1 MFSRHTS
8 KFKLLLYMGAFGTV
22 LLALNANLA
31 RAAEEI
37 SEDGV
42 GEVVIT
48 ATIASRDILGDLR
61 GVSST
66 QIDSDQL
73 ETQQI
78 RIVSDI
84 LRDVPGIAVS
94 RSGTFGNFTQVRIRG
109 GESNHTLVLIDGM
122 EVGDPF
128 SGEFDFSTLIADE
141 IAQIE
146 VLRGQQSALYGSDA
160 IGGVIHYIT
169 PSGRDAPGLRA
180 RAEGGSFGSYAGA
193 ARLGGATEMLDYVVS
208 GSYYRTDGTVVA
220 RNGSQEIGSKS
231 LAASAKFVL
240 NPSDNLSMTAVGR
253 YSQLDTDAPTQSFFG
268 PDFGFVVD
276 GSDTSAT
283 DSLHGLLKGE
293 LDLLDG
299 NWTHAVTLQGVQV
312 KTESA
317 TSGAPTFKTDG
328 ARRKIS
334 YASTYFYSMAA
345 ADQSIT
351 LAIDNERESFRNVP
365 IGVPGPTNNRR
376 SLTTTGLVA
385 EYNLNLSNSFG
396 LGAAYRHDWNGAFQD
411 ADTYRLSTSYRL
423 DNGLRVHAAAGTG
436 FKAPTNF
443 ELFGFDPGNFI
454 GNPDLKPELSK
465 GWEVALQQDF
475 SNGVTIGAAYFNNVF
490 ENEIFTEFP
499 APSFV
504 ASPGN
509 RTLDSKQ
516 QGIEMFASV
525 DLDNGLR
532 FDGSYTY
539 LDAKEGGAEE
549 VRRAP
554 HIASGT
560 LSWRGMDEKSGAF
573 LSVRYNGTQK
583 DTQFLPDFPF
593 STAVTLPAFTLVNMG
608 ADWRWNEQIQVFGRV
623 ENLFDKQYEEL
634 FSYRAAGRAFYVGV
648 RGNV

>member
-1 MFSRHTS
+1 MFSRQISVFRLHLQLTALIATS
-8 KFKLLLYMGAFGTV
+8 
-22 LLALNANLA
+22 LALNANLA
-31 RAAEEI
+31 QAAEA
-37 SEDGV
+37 SGEDGV
-42 GEVVIT
+42 AEVVIT

-61 GVSST
+61 GVSRT
-66 QIDSDQL
+66 QITPLSL

-78 RIVSDI
+78 RFVSDI
-84 LRDVPGIAVS
+84 LRGVPGIAVS

-128 SGEFDFSTLIADE
+128 SGEFDFSTLIADDV
-141 IAQIE
+141 AQIE

-160 IGGVIHYIT
+160 IGGVIHYTT

-193 ARLGGATEMLDYVVS
+193 ARFGGATEMLDYVVS
-208 GSYYRTDGTVVA
+208 GTYYRTDGTVVA

-231 LAASAKFVL
+231 LAGSAKFVL

-268 PDFGFVVD
+268 PDLGFVVD

-283 DSLHGLLKGE
+283 DSLHGLLKTE

-328 ARRKIS
+328 SRRKIS
-334 YASTYFYSMAA
+334 YASTYFLFTEAT
-345 ADQSIT
+345 DQSIT
-351 LAIDNERESFRNVP
+351 FAIDNERESFRNVP
-365 IGVPGPTNNRR
+365 IGTPGPTNNRR
-376 SLTTTGLVA
+376 SLTTTGFVA

-396 LGAAYRHDWNGAFQD
+396 LGAAYRHDRNSGFQD
-411 ADTYRLSTSYRL
+411 ADTYRFSGSYRFN
-423 DNGLRVHAAAGTG
+423 NGLRLHAAAGTG

-465 GWEVALQQDF
+465 GWEGGLQQNF
-475 SNGVTIGAAYFNNVF
+475 SNGVTLGATYFNNVF

-516 QGIEMFASV
+516 QGIELFASLE
-525 DLDNGLR
+525 LDNGLK
-532 FDGSYTY
+532 FEGSYTY

-549 VRRAP
+549 IRRAP

-560 LSWRGMDEKSGAF
+560 LSWRG
-573 LSVRYNGTQK
+573 
-583 DTQFLPDFPF
+583 
-593 STAVTLPAFTLVNMG
+593 
-608 ADWRWNEQIQVFGRV
+608 
-623 ENLFDKQYEEL
+623 
-634 FSYRAAGRAFYVGV
+634 
-648 RGNV
+648 